1 MLSHEDNEL
10 MCRVGP
16 GTPMG
21 TALRRYWIPALQTSD
36 LAEPGGDPR
45 RVELLGESFVAFRG
59 TDGRV
64 GFLDEHCPHRGA
76 SDRKSVV

>member
-36 LAEPGGDPR
+36 LAEPGG
-45 RVELLGESFVAFRG
+45 GG
-59 TDGRV
+59 GR
-64 GFLDEHCPHRGA
+64 RGA
-76 SDRKSVV
+76 AGWAEAGTAQASGYRASLRGVSADIRGGSRRPT